1 MDKQPGRKWR
11 SRRCF
16 HREHDISAVAGV
28 MPKAFQQGKLC
39 LLKSMG
45 RSTDLIIA
53 FLLSL
58 LVVELAQKATTC
70 FPKSLDLRQ
79 LHQLVLIA
87 PACSLWTNMEMIAV
101 RYIYIFPTKDGP
113 LHMFKAAWVSELVN
127 NSKYNIFSYIKI
139 TYYNSTYYVYRD
151 INYIYIHDIIHVH
164 VLQ

>member
-1 MDKQPGRKWR
+1 MESKDGFQWTNSRR

-58 LVVELAQKATTC
+58 LVVELVQKATTC

-87 PACSLWTNMEMIAV
+87 PACSLWTNMGMIAV
-101 RYIYIFPTKDGP
+101 RYIYIYICATKDGP

-127 NSKYNIFSYIKI
+127 NSKYNIFSYIKY
-139 TYYNSTYYVYRD
+139 TYYNSTYYVYR
-151 INYIYIHDIIHVH
+151 YIIFFIYTI
-164 VLQ
+164 